1 MTAGEKMV
9 IIDGLTLSNWNR
21 ELLLELHKGQVTCVH
36 VCVALWETARET
48 LSKIGQWYRFIEE
61 NSDLVMLVRKG
72 EDIRT
77 AQSLGKVG
85 LVFGTQNTS
94 PLEDDLSLVEV
105 FSELGVKIMQL
116 TYNNQNMIGS
126 SCYENNDTGLSRFG
140 RLVIEEMNRVGMII
154 DLSHVG
160 DRTTLDTIAH
170 SSRPVSITHANPD
183 WIYPSKRNKSRE
195 VLTALRDQGGVL
207 GLCLYPYL
215 MNGAQTTL
223 DEFCDMVA
231 KTVEFMGVEQVA
243 LGTDLT
249 LNWDEEFLKWMRMG
263 RWTHKVDYGAGSAA
277 SPSWPKWPSW
287 FQGPSDFPGI
297 AEALLTK
304 GFAKTEVEAVMG
316 GNWQRFYTEGF
327 KAEKELEVCV

>member
-36 VCVALWETARET
+36 VCVTLWETARET
-48 LSKIGQWYRFIEE
+48 LSKIGQWYRFVEE
-61 NSDLVMLVRKG
+61 NSDLVMLVKKG
-72 EDIRT
+72 EDISK

-85 LVFGTQNTS
+85 LILGTQNAS
-94 PLEDDLSLVEV
+94 PLEDDLSLVKV

-116 TYNNQNMIGS
+116 TYNNQNLIGS
-126 SCYENNDTGLSRFG
+126 SCYEQRDTGLSRYG

-160 DRTTLDTIAH
+160 DLTTLDAIEH
-170 SSRPVSITHANPD
+170 SRRPVTISHANPA
-183 WIYPSKRNKSRE
+183 WIYPSKRNKSKE

-215 MNGAQTTL
+215 MNGAHTTM

-231 KTVEFMGVEQVA
+231 QTVEFMGVDQVA

-249 LNWDEEFLKWMRMG
+249 LNWGEDFLKWMRMG
-263 RWTHKVDYGAGSAA
+263 RWTHKVDYGAGSA
-277 SPSWPKWPSW
+277 SNPSWPEWPSW

-297 AEALLTK
+297 AEALLAK
-304 GFAKTEVEAVMG
+304 GFSLHEVKAVMG

-327 KAEKELEVCV
+327 QAEKEINVCV

>member
-1 MTAGEKMV
+1 MTAGEKLV

-48 LSKIGQWYRFIEE
+48 LSKIGQWYRFVEE

-72 EDIRT
+72 EDISK
-77 AQSLGKVG
+77 AQALGKVG
-85 LVFGTQNTS
+85 FILGTQNAS

-116 TYNNQNMIGS
+116 TYNNQNLIGS
-126 SCYENNDTGLSRFG
+126 SCYEQRDTGLSRYG

-160 DRTTLDTIAH
+160 DLTTLDAIEH
-170 SSRPVSITHANPD
+170 SRRPVTISHANPA
-183 WIYPSKRNKSRE
+183 WIYPSKRNKSKE
-195 VLTALRDQGGVL
+195 VLTALRDQGGIL

-215 MNGAQTTL
+215 MNGAQTTM

-231 KTVEFMGVEQVA
+231 QTVEFMGVDQVA

-249 LNWDEEFLKWMRMG
+249 LNWGEDFLKWMRMG

-277 SPSWPKWPSW
+277 NPSWPEWPSW

-297 AEALLTK
+297 AEALLAR
-304 GFAKTEVEAVMG
+304 GFSLHEVKAVMG

-327 KAEKELEVCV
+327 QAEKEINVCV

>member
-1 MTAGEKMV
+1 MKATDKMI

-21 ELLLELHKGQVTCVH
+21 ELLLELHKGQVTCIH

-61 NSDLVMLVRKG
+61 NSDLAMLVRKG
-72 EDIRT
+72 EDIQK

-85 LVFGTQNTS
+85 LILGTQNAS
-94 PLEDDLSLVEV
+94 PLEDDLALVEV

-116 TYNNQNMIGS
+116 TYNNQNLIGS
-126 SCYENNDTGLSRFG
+126 SCYEENDTGLSRFG

-160 DRTTLDTIAH
+160 ERTTLDTIKH
-170 SSRPVSITHANPD
+170 SSRPVSITHANPA

-195 VLTALRDQGGVL
+195 VLTALRDNGGVL

-215 MNGAQTTL
+215 MNGAQTTV

-231 KTVEFMGVEQVA
+231 QTVEFMGVEQVA

-249 LNWDEEFLKWMRMG
+249 LNWGEDFLQWMRMG
-263 RWTHKVDYGAGSAA
+263 RWTNKVDYGAGSAA
-277 SPSWPKWPSW
+277 NPSWPEWPAW
-287 FQGPSDFPGI
+287 FQGPADFPGV
-297 AEALLTK
+297 AEALLNRGLTK
-304 GFAKTEVEAVMG
+304 SEVEAVMG
-316 GNWQRFYTEGF
+316 GNWLRFFTQGF
-327 KAEKELEVCV
+327 KAQKEMEVCV